1 MNLWGEASEG
11 IAFSLVRSMYSQLAL
26 FGGTVKEAKARQD
39 FYVNYVNKQD
49 DVVEA
54 TTSRPADHASS
65 IDHVTE

>member
-54 TTSRPADHASS
+54 TTSRPRLLNRPCH
-65 IDHVTE
+65 